1 MVLTYRSLAK
11 SYPLACQAIVDYG
24 HKHYL
29 LFEAALEEYL
39 ESEGISVEVDS
50 IRDKLRSNKIVGYS
64 FILHLKATVESVDPT
79 DIQDDKRYTRDIY
92 AWQEGIRKSLRLMED
107 RLSLIQDTQGT
118 ATIVKTALITR

>member
-1 MVLTYRSLAK
+1 MVLTYRSLIK

-29 LFEAALEEYL
+29 LFEAALEAYL

-64 FILHLKATVESVDPT
+64 FILHLNATVESIDPT

-107 RLSLIQDTQGT
+107 RLSLTQDTQGT
-118 ATIVKTALITR
+118 APIVKTALITR